1 VHKIVIV
8 QVATRV
14 VEEATHRTRGRH
26 CYVIETA
33 TAFTL
38 MRISDIYRV
47 THIEMKKNTLQL
59 LWRIIDHNLLER
71 AAILHYLLDIMITH
85 AHIKHLTL

>member
-1 VHKIVIV
+1 
-8 QVATRV
+8 
-14 VEEATHRTRGRH
+14 
-26 CYVIETA
+26 
-33 TAFTL
+33 
-38 MRISDIYRV
+38 
-47 THIEMKKNTLQL
+47 MKKNTLQL